1 MRHKGERE
9 CQTAE
14 SVLLLNVKSDFD
26 FDVSKDTIKHAR
38 P

>member
-1 MRHKGERE
+1 MRHKEERE

-14 SVLLLNVKSDFD
+14 SVLLRVKSDFD
-26 FDVSKDTIKHAR
+26 FDVSKNTIKHAR

>member
-14 SVLLLNVKSDFD
+14 SVLLSVKSDFD